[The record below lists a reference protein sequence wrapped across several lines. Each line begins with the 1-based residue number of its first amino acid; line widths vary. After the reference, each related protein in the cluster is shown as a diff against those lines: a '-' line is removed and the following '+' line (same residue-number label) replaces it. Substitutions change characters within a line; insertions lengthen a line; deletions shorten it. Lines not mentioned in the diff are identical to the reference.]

1 MTELTDLPH
10 PLDRGAVA
18 DRRNAS
24 YRKVSVIVPA
34 YNEESNIPVLCE
46 RLLAVLDGI
55 GTPFEVILV
64 NDGSSDQSQAVLR
77 AAASRR
83 KEIKVIELKRNS
95 GQTAAMMCGIDHASG
110 DVVVPID
117 ADLQN
122 DPADI
127 PLLLAK
133 IAEGY
138 DVASGWRRERK
149 DAPLRRNL
157 PSRIANSIISLVS
170 GVRLHDHGCTL
181 KAYRLDVLDG
191 VRLYGEMHR
200 FIPVYASWMGARV
213 VEVPVRHHPRE
224 HGASN
229 YGLERVLKVAL
240 DLIVVKFLDRHFMKP
255 IYVFGGFGL
264 VCLLVS
270 GVAGLAALYLKFA
283 QGASLIQTPLPLLS
297 VMTFITGFMCILMG
311 LLSEMLMRTYFES
324 QGKTSYA
331 VRERLNFDEPRAK
344 Q

>member
-18 DRRNAS
+18 DGRDAA

-34 YNEESNIPVLCE
+34 YNEEGNIPVLCE

-55 GTPFEVILV
+55 GTPFEIILV
-64 NDGSSDQSQAVLR
+64 NDGSSDRTQAAMR
-77 AAASRR
+77 TAAARR

-138 DVASGWRRERK
+138 DVASGWRRDRK

-157 PSRIANSIISLVS
+157 PSRLANLIISFVS

-213 VEVPVRHHPRE
+213 TEVAVRHHARE
-224 HGASN
+224 HGASH
-229 YGLERVLKVAL
+229 YGLERILKVVL

-255 IYVFGGFGL
+255 IYLFGGFGL
-264 VCLLVS
+264 LCLLVS
-270 GVAGLAALYLKFA
+270 GLAGFVALYFKLVD
-283 QGASLIQTPLPLLS
+283 GLSLIQTPLPLLA